1 MDQVA
6 IVQSAA
12 KKLSDAVSSQSVL
25 IGFDGFVD
33 EIIHL
38 VSERQDADHFTRIE
52 TMTAFADR
60 VRQAAGKSANIE
72 LVVNQIKLGG
82 NGPIMANALDSQGY
96 SIIYCGA
103 LGKDR
108 IHPVFNELA
117 SHCKKVISFADPGH
131 TDALEFFD
139 GKVMMGKLQSIRDVH
154 WKGLTQKISPQE
166 LVPLLKEVSLLAF
179 VNWTMLTFSESIYTE
194 MSNLLRTI
202 PLRQKDGG
210 QERKTI
216 YIDLADPRKRT
227 HSDIRGV
234 IKLFGAM
241 QATADILLGLN
252 EEESVQ
258 ISGVLGIPSTEN
270 IQERAAEIRKASGV
284 HMVII
289 HPVKGAAVATSSGTF
304 EIAGPYT
311 PTPQLTTGAGDNF
324 NAGFCNGFLAG
335 LSPAE
340 CLASGV
346 STSGFYVRNSR
357 SPKRG
362 ELVQFMQ
369 SWAEVNCGEV

>member
-1 MDQVA
+1 MDQVENSLGVA

-12 KKLSDAVSSQSVL
+12 KKLSSAVSSQSVL

-52 TMTAFADR
+52 TMSAFAER
-60 VRQAAGKSANIE
+60 VQQAAGKSTNIE
-72 LVVNQIKLGG
+72 LVVKQIKLGG

-103 LGKDR
+103 LGKER
-108 IHPVFNELA
+108 IHPVFNELV

-154 WKGLTQKISPQE
+154 WNGLTQKISAE
-166 LVPLLKEVSLLAF
+166 EIVSLLKEVSLLSF
-179 VNWTMLTFSESIYTE
+179 VNWTMLTFSESIYME
-194 MSNLLRTI
+194 MTKLLRTI
-202 PLRQKDGG
+202 P
-210 QERKTI
+210 ERKTI

-227 HSDIRGV
+227 HADIRGV
-234 IKLFGAM
+234 IKLFGTM

-252 EEESVQ
+252 GEESEQ
-258 ISGVLGIPSTEN
+258 IASVLGISVAEN
-270 IQERAAEIRKASGV
+270 LQVRAAEIRKASGV
-284 HMVII
+284 HMVVI
-289 HPVKGAAVATSSGTF
+289 HPVKGASVATASGTF
-304 EIAGPYT
+304 EVAGPYT

-324 NAGFCNGFLAG
+324 NAGFCSGFLAG

-340 CLASGV
+340 CLATGV

-362 ELVQFMQ
+362 ELIQFMQ
-369 SWAEVNCGEV
+369 SWAEVNCGKI